1 MLVELDLASI
11 SGGRDIV
18 SCFVTG
24 NPNMKVYSGEI
35 QCAALGMD
43 VDIFDEEGNS
53 IKQKKGELVCK
64 TPFPS
69 SLFIFGMMIKISN
82 I

>member
-1 MLVELDLASI
+1 MHLASI
-11 SGGRDIV
+11 SGGTDIV

-24 NPNMKVYSGEI
+24 NPKMLVHSGEI

-43 VDIFDEEGNS
+43 VDIYDKKGNS
-53 IKQKKGELVCK
+53 INQKKGELVCK

-69 SLFIFGMMIKISN
+69 KPIYFWNDKDNIKYL
-82 I
+82 

>member
-1 MLVELDLASI
+1 MHLASI
-11 SGGRDIV
+11 SGGTDIV

-24 NPNMKVYSGEI
+24 NPNMDVYSGEI

-43 VDIFDEEGNS
+43 VDIFDQNGKS
-53 IKQKKGELVCK
+53 LKQQKGELVCK

-69 SLFIFGMMIKISN
+69 KPIYFWNDIE
-82 I
+82 